1 MEFKIIATSRGFPCI
16 VLGSYKYR
24 KIRETASGEIVWRC
38 TKKSCL
44 GQVRTN
50 LEQSKIL
57 NVKDHHDH
65 VGLDP
70 FKLHRIKHQQ
80 SGRTARPPPLF
91 LPQVPTTHRGSRSPR
106 SGRYSRAR
114 HGVWCMEVLHQAV
127 WDACKM
133 QPLWARHVLP
143 RNDKFTSAYRPP
155 FWVETSAKSI
165 WANLQRLHQT

>member
-57 NVKDHHDH
+57 NVKDYHDH

-70 FKLHRIKHQQ
+70 YKLHRIKHQQ
-80 SGRTARPPPLF
+80 PGRTAPPPPHPL
-91 LPQVPTTHRGSRSPR
+91 LSRST
-106 SGRYSRAR
+106 RYPSRQSVAALR
-114 HGVWCMEVLHQAV
+114 AAKLCASWCLM
-127 WDACKM
+127 CGG
-133 QPLWARHVLP
+133 
-143 RNDKFTSAYRPP
+143 SAPSSLR
-155 FWVETSAKSI
+155 
-165 WANLQRLHQT
+165 RM